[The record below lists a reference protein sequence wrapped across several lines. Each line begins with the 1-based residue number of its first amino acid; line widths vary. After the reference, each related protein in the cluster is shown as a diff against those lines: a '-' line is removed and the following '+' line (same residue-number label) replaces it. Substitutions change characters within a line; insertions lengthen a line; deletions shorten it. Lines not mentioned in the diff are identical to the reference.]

1 MVTSHK
7 AAQSAVWALL
17 ESGGV
22 SILSLASLFLMARLV
37 GPADFGLAALALGIV
52 QLLTITVEMLL
63 HDALVQRPVLREGQ
77 IDTAFW
83 TCLGLG
89 ILFSGLCLAASEPL
103 ADLFEQPLLG
113 PVVAIA
119 GLSLVFSGLGCV
131 PMALLRRDLKLKP
144 LAIRSLYGKL
154 AGGVLG
160 VAMAFFGWGVWA
172 LIAQQILQIA
182 VQALLVWP
190 ACSWR
195 PSLRFSLAHLKEL
208 LSFGAVA
215 LSARVIWIATT
226 RLFAILI
233 GYYLGMAAVG
243 FWNIALRI
251 VDTLY
256 DLLGGAAHNLAL
268 PIFSRRQDDLAT
280 LARAYR
286 SATGF
291 TALTALPVFVGL
303 AFCAPWAIELLLGDM
318 WMDAAPMVRI
328 LATVAA
334 INLTLL
340 YGHVAIMAV
349 GQPGLIVGL
358 SVISFICAIGG
369 MVLLRPSTLTAVA
382 IVWVSRSLLT
392 APMLIYLVKR
402 LFGVSPWAVLR
413 EVAVPTAATVLMVV
427 ILSALANSALVGQ
440 PAWLSLLV
448 LIPVGALAYVTVVA
462 VADRAAIR
470 RFTELALIG
479 VRGLKTS

>member
-37 GPADFGLAALALGIV
+37 GPAEFGLAALALGIV

-63 HDALVQRPVLREGQ
+63 HDALVQRSVLREGQ
-77 IDTAFW
+77 VDTAFW

-89 ILFSGLCLAASEPL
+89 VLFAGLCLVAGDPL
-103 ADLFEQPLLG
+103 ADLFDQPLLG
-113 PVVAIA
+113 PVVAVA
-119 GLSLVFSGLGCV
+119 GTSLVFSGLGCV

-144 LAIRSLYGKL
+144 LALRSLYGKL

-160 VAMAFFGWGVWA
+160 VAMAFLGWGVWA
-172 LIAQQILQIA
+172 LIAQQVVQIA

-190 ACSWR
+190 ACDWR
-195 PSLRFSLAHLKEL
+195 PRLRFSLPHLKEL
-208 LSFGAVA
+208 LGFGAVA

-226 RLFAILI
+226 RLFTILI
-233 GYYLGMAAVG
+233 GYYLGVAAVG

-268 PIFSRRQDDLAT
+268 PIFSRRQDDRET
-280 LARAYR
+280 LVRAYR

-291 TALTALPVFVGL
+291 TALTALPVFFGL
-303 AFCAPWAIELLLGDM
+303 AFCAPWAIELMLGEM
-318 WMDAAPMVRI
+318 WMGAAPMVRI
-328 LATVAA
+328 LAAVAA
-334 INLTLL
+334 INITLL
-340 YGHVAIMAV
+340 YGNVAIMAV

-358 SVISFICAIGG
+358 SVVSFVCAIGG
-369 MVLLRPSTLTAVA
+369 IALIRPTDLTIVAV
-382 IVWVSRSLLT
+382 IWVCRSIFT
-392 APMLIYLVKR
+392 APLLIYFLRR
-402 LFGVSPWAVLR
+402 LLDISPWDVLR
-413 EVAVPTAATVLMVV
+413 EVAVPTAATAIMVLVLS
-427 ILSALANSALVGQ
+427 ILAGTLLLNEPPWLA
-440 PAWLSLLV
+440 LLV
-448 LIPVGALAYVTVVA
+448 LIPAGALTYVTVVG
-462 VADRAAIR
+462 VADRAAVR
-470 RFTELALIG
+470 RFTALALVG
-479 VRGLKTS
+479 VKGLRTS